1 MLGYMR
7 LYLVQHAEAQP
18 EEVDP
23 TRGLTPEGVGHTTK
37 MARFLSEAGLT
48 VDEVLHSGKT
58 RAAQTAVILAAY
70 LTVTRGVFD
79 ADGLSPNDDPG
90 IWADRLTDR
99 TGDTMLVGHLPHLA
113 RLAALLLCGK
123 TGEPMIT
130 FANAGVV
137 CLSRSEGKGW
147 SLEWMV
153 TPRIIVRE

>member
-1 MLGYMR
+1 MR

-23 TRGLTPEGVGHTTK
+23 ARGLTPEGVGHTTK
-37 MARFLSEAGLT
+37 VARFLSEAGLT
-48 VDEVLHSGKT
+48 VDEVFHSGKT
-58 RAAQTAVILAAY
+58 RAAQTAAILATY
-70 LTVTRGVFD
+70 LTITRGVFD
-79 ADGLSPNDDPG
+79 SDGLSPNDDPG
-90 IWADRLTDR
+90 IWADRLKIR

-113 RLAALLLCGK
+113 RLATLLLCGK
-123 TGEPMIT
+123 PGEPMVT

-137 CLSRSEGKGW
+137 CLNRPEEQVW